1 MAPPEAMAAGR
12 VNILLLIRKAVM
24 MAMMGRP
31 PEWAPLNRRI
41 THRPEYKLPEPIGF
55 ECFMGKIAVVEAGDG
70 EHTNQV
76 KQDRHTD
83 SCPGPADPESPQA
96 HQVKK

>member
-1 MAPPEAMAAGR
+1 MAPPEAMSTGR

-70 EHTNQV
+70 
-76 KQDRHTD
+76 KHTD
-83 SCPGPADPESPQA
+83 TIKQHGHAYGRPAPADPENPQA